1 MPGGVLAW
9 LRTVLMLGLRGLA
22 QVSSRG
28 RSAGRS
34 SAARAGRSGDP
45 RGRPRTGSRDD
56 ATRRGEGSAQGD
68 PARRPVPRQD
78 QAARRERVRAVV
90 EPVVTAAG
98 YDLEDLSLARAGRRQ
113 LVRVVLDRDGGVSLD
128 DVADVS
134 RAVSVAL
141 DAAEESTGE
150 LFAGE
155 YALEVGSP
163 GVDRPLTLPRHWRRN
178 TGRLVKVHVAG
189 APEGAGSTLTGRVVS
204 ADDDGVVLDVDG
216 EPRQLAYG
224 NMGPGRVQI
233 EFTRLGDVDDADLA
247 EMGADEDDED
257 LEGER

>member
-1 MPGGVLAW
+1 M
-9 LRTVLMLGLRGLA
+9 
-22 QVSSRG
+22 SSRG
-28 RSAGRS
+28 RSAGRP

-56 ATRRGEGSAQGD
+56 TTRRSDGTAHGDPARRSEGAAHGD

-78 QAARRERVRAVV
+78 QSARRERVRAVV

-134 RAVSVAL
+134 RAVSAAL

-189 APEGAGSTLTGRVVS
+189 APEGAGSMLTGRVVS
-204 ADDDGVVLDVDG
+204 ADDDGVVLDVGGD
-216 EPRQLAYG
+216 PRQLAYG
-224 NMGPGRVQI
+224 KMGPGRVQI